1 MMRLATFALLALCSA
16 AAPSA
21 QKVGYVDSEE
31 ILRQLTDYQTAQQE
45 VDRLAQEWQRELDQM
60 VQEIEEAERDFAAR
74 ELLYTEEE
82 RTVARQAI
90 TAQRRARD
98 LYRDKRFGPSGDLF
112 TEQQQRMRPVQ
123 ERVLEAV
130 EAVAEEDGYEYVFD
144 RAGEFL
150 FLYAA
155 PKHNLSDR
163 VLDQL
168 GVAITGN

>member
-1 MMRLATFALLALCSA
+1 MRLFAFALLALCSA
-16 AAPSA
+16 AAPAA

-31 ILRQLTDYQTAQQE
+31 ILSQLTDYQTAQQE
-45 VDRLAQEWQRELDQM
+45 VDRLAQEWQRELDQLGRD
-60 VQEIEEAERDFAAR
+60 IEEAERDFAAR
-74 ELLYTEEE
+74 ELLYTDEE
-82 RTVARQAI
+82 RTAARQAI
-90 TAQRRARD
+90 TALRRERD
-98 LYRDKRFGPSGDLF
+98 QFRNKYFGPDGDLF
-112 TEQQQRMRPVQ
+112 REQQQRMRPVQ

-155 PKHNLSDR
+155 PKHDLSDR
-163 VLDQL
+163 VLDEL

>member
-1 MMRLATFALLALCSA
+1 MRLFALALLALTTA
-16 AAPSA
+16 AAPAA

-45 VDRLAQEWQRELDQM
+45 VDRLAQQWQGELDQM
-60 VQEIEEAERDFAAR
+60 GRDIEEAERDFAAR

-82 RTVARQAI
+82 RTAARQAI
-90 TAQRRARD
+90 TAQRRERD
-98 LYRDKRFGPSGDLF
+98 QYRTRYFGPDGELF
-112 TEQQQRMRPVQ
+112 REQQQRMRPVQ

-155 PKHNLSDR
+155 PKHDLSDR
-163 VLDQL
+163 VLDEL
-168 GVAITGN
+168 GVAVTGN

>member
-1 MMRLATFALLALCSA
+1 MRLAAFALLAVCAA
-16 AAPSA
+16 AAPAA

-45 VDRLAQEWQRELDQM
+45 VDRLAQQWQSELTRM
-60 VQEIEEAERDFAAR
+60 ATEIEEAESDFAAR
-74 ELLYTEEE
+74 ELLYTDEE
-82 RTVARQAI
+82 RTGARQAI
-90 TAQRRARD
+90 AQQRRERD
-98 LYRDKRFGPSGDLF
+98 LYRDKHFGPDGDLF
-112 TEQQQRMRPVQ
+112 REQQQRMRPVQ

-130 EAVAEEDGYEYVFD
+130 ETVAEEDGYEYVFD

-163 VLDQL
+163 VLDEL